1 MKRGNDMKKGGSDRE
16 QMNSSSNQPKKKKW
30 VLVLAV
36 VAVLWIIGSAI
47 GGGSGDKEKSSAEKV
62 LDANT
67 DIIWKDDD
75 NMGIVNLKLDGES
88 SKQTIRLDYFEKIAD
103 YVNALDKGKLK
114 DYSHIEF
121 KGNVLKEG
129 KIECTILGN
138 LSLEYINSTS
148 DISGVD
154 VENNLSDLKIPKPL
168 Q

>member
-1 MKRGNDMKKGGSDRE
+1 MKKKISDRE
-16 QMNSSSNQPKKKKW
+16 QINVTLKGPKKKKW
-30 VLVLAV
+30 VPV
-36 VAVLWIIGSAI
+36 VIVIAILWIIGTAI
-47 GGGSGDKEKSSAEKV
+47 GGGSGNDDKEKGSAEKV
-62 LDANT
+62 LDANS

-88 SKQTIRLDYFEKIAD
+88 SKQVIRLDYFEKVAD
-103 YVNALDKGKLK
+103 YVNALDKNKLK

-121 KGNVLKEG
+121 KGNVMKEG

-138 LSLEYINSTS
+138 LSLEYLKSAS

-154 VENNLSDLKIPKPL
+154 VENNLSDLRIPKPL